1 MKLFN
6 AYVIASLTFI
16 CTMLILVF
24 LPQKLDLCGNT
35 NQICI
40 QTFTDW
46 LAACGVAG
54 TVASFVLS
62 ILKDSRTKKEIL
74 INSFDNKITIII
86 EKIQQ
91 FKDLGYQY
99 WCSAGMKPADR
110 DLLTKRIAGLEKD
123 ISRALTRLHN
133 CFDILKNET
142 HETVMLFVKLKN
154 VATGGN
160 FGSKMFIPTP
170 DTCDDITEN
179 ADMVISALHSLSDKA
194 HKL

>member
-1 MKLFN
+1 MKPLK
-6 AYVIASLTFI
+6 AYALTFLMFLSTI
-16 CTMLILVF
+16 ILLVF
-24 LPQKLDLCGNT
+24 VPQILNALGLK
-35 NQICI
+35 NQIYI

-46 LAACGVAG
+46 LAVCGVAG

-74 INSFDNKITIII
+74 INNFDNKITIII

-110 DLLTKRIAGLEKD
+110 DLLAKRIAGLEKD

-133 CFDILKNET
+133 CFNILKNDT
-142 HETVMLFVKLKN
+142 HDTVMLFVKLKN
-154 VATGGN
+154 VTTGGN
-160 FGSKMFIPTP
+160 FGSKMFIPIP

-179 ADMVISALHSLSDKA
+179 ADVVISALHSLSDKA
-194 HKL
+194 HEL